1 MLYIES
7 IIATEQVSQEIPRGL
22 FGELLLTQAMHT
34 PWLTTPAS
42 FQAHSQARKS

>member
-7 IIATEQVSQEIPRGL
+7 IIATEQVSQEIPNEL
-22 FGELLLTQAMHT
+22 FLELLLTQAMHT
-34 PWLTTPAS
+34 PWLTIPSS